1 MSPVQ
6 TVKLTL
12 TWLNYADA
20 ACTFF
25 TQQLGPFNSTT
36 VVFFLLRF
44 VGMLT
49 LFNTNVKITWQYV
62 PFLETKKDFTWEFN
76 LPLTCMT
83 CGMPA
88 RMLHWQ
94 KTMMRC
100 NFTYQRFVEI
110 PASGIFSKNVFLL
123 MIYSLT
129 YFSEDL
135 FLDNI
140 HPRKAIATCAFPPKW
155 FLLDQTFKSWKSIN
169 FSHNMI
175 CNYVSWQYLV
185 SLLYLIVTL
194 LILSV
199 T

>member
-1 MSPVQ
+1 MLKSLDKMSHFWKQKRILHESLIYHLHVWLVVCPHACYIDKRPWWGVIS
-6 TVKLTL
+6 LTNAL
-12 TWLNYADA
+12 LK
-20 ACTFF
+20 FL
-25 TQQLGPFNSTT
+25 Q
-36 VVFFLLRF
+36 VVYFQRMFSCLWY
-44 VGMLT
+44 
-49 LFNTNVKITWQYV
+49 NV
-62 PFLETKKDFTWEFN
+62 
-76 LPLTCMT
+76 
-83 CGMPA
+83 
-88 RMLHWQ
+88 
-94 KTMMRC
+94 
-100 NFTYQRFVEI
+100 
-110 PASGIFSKNVFLL
+110 
-123 MIYSLT
+123 YSLT